1 VIWLLERLAIS
12 EDAHRRYHF
21 ASVFFRSSD
30 PTRSQR
36 EITGD
41 PVERIKQHEDRISV
55 MEINRAFVNSMDN
68 IPLLRRD

>member
-1 VIWLLERLAIS
+1 VPADCRAG
-12 EDAHRRYHF
+12 F
-21 ASVFFRSSD
+21 ASG

-41 PVERIKQHEDRISV
+41 PVERIKQDEDRISV

>member
-1 VIWLLERLAIS
+1 
-12 EDAHRRYHF
+12 
-21 ASVFFRSSD
+21 VFFRSSD

-36 EITGD
+36 EITGA
-41 PVERIKQHEDRISV
+41 PVERIKQDEDRISV

>member
-1 VIWLLERLAIS
+1 
-12 EDAHRRYHF
+12 
-21 ASVFFRSSD
+21 VFFRSSD

-41 PVERIKQHEDRISV
+41 PVERIKQDEDRISV

>member
-1 VIWLLERLAIS
+1 M
-12 EDAHRRYHF
+12 
-21 ASVFFRSSD
+21 FFRSGN

-41 PVERIKQHEDRISV
+41 LVERIKQNEDCISV
-55 MEINRAFVNSMDN
+55 MEINSAFVNSMDN